1 MHPDAPKLL
10 WDAQRA
16 IAKAQRFVRGKQYD
30 DYAVDDLLRSAV
42 ERQLEVAGEA
52 LSKLRKVDP
61 ETATQIPDLSRLV
74 GLRNVLIH
82 GYASVDDRIALG
94 VVEAH
99 LGSIE
104 DAIRRMLSA

>member
-16 IAKAQRFVRGKQYD
+16 IANARRFVRGKHYA
-30 DYAVDDLLRSAV
+30 DYAADDLLRSAV

-52 LSKLRKVDP
+52 LSKLRRVDP
-61 ETATQIPDLSRLV
+61 ETAAQILDLSRLV

-82 GYASVDDRIALG
+82 GYASVDDRIVWG
-94 VVEAH
+94 IVEAH
-99 LGSIE
+99 LSSME
-104 DAIRRMLSA
+104 DAIRRMLPV